1 MAQFAAASGSDPN
14 VEVALDTLFES
25 LSMQLDSSAV
35 DFGVFFLSSDFSN
48 KAKLISDRIQ
58 QVTQAKCLIGC
69 NAESVIG
76 PKHEYEREPAIAVWL
91 AQLPRSEVKPFHIRQ
106 ESLQHSEN
114 EGDWRDLFHIGDPQ
128 KSALFLLGDP
138 FSLNVNDL
146 LDGLNQYAPGAPL
159 VGGMAS
165 GAMSPGGTFLS
176 LNGEQIDD
184 GGVGVCIEGGV
195 RIETVISQGCRP
207 IGQPYII
214 TQGEKNVITGLG
226 GRVPLDI
233 VQEMY
238 KTLPAHD
245 QELMGHGLF
254 VGRVIDEYKQEF
266 VRGDFLI
273 RNLMGADKENGS
285 IAVMDRVQVGATVQ
299 FHIRDAE
306 TADEDLRLMLEQYQ
320 PGPPKGVLVFSC
332 NGRGSRMYSEEDHDL
347 RIIQSALHSPPVAG
361 FFCAGEIGPIGGKN
375 FIHGHT
381 ASMALFYDE

>member
-35 DFGVFFLSSDFSN
+35 DFGVFFLSSDFSS
-48 KAKLISDRIQ
+48 KAKLIADRIQ

-76 PKHEYEREPAIAVWL
+76 PKHEYEREPAIALWL
-91 AQLPRSEVKPFHIRQ
+91 AQLPQSNVKPFHIRQ
-106 ESLQHSEN
+106 ESLHHAEN
-114 EGDWRDLFHIGDPQ
+114 EGDWRDIFQIGDPQ

-138 FSLNVNDL
+138 FSLNVNEVL
-146 LDGLNQYAPGAPL
+146 EGLNQYAPGVPL
-159 VGGMAS
+159 IGGMAS

-226 GRVPLDI
+226 GRAPLDI

-238 KTLPAHD
+238 KVLPAHD

-285 IAVMDRVQVGATVQ
+285 IAVMDRVQVGATIQ

-320 PGPPKGVLVFSC
+320 PQPPKGVLVFSC
-332 NGRGSRMYSEEDHDL
+332 NGRGMRMYSEEDHDL
-347 RIIQSALHSPPVAG
+347 RILQSALNSPPVSG